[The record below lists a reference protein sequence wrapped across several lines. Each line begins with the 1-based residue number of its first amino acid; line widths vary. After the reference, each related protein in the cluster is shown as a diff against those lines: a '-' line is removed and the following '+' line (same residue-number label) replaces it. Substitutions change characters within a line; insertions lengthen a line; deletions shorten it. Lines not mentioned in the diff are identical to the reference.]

1 MSARNSDITG
11 FSSEA
16 LKLQLRELGIDI
28 SRDKVAVAVSGGADS
43 LALTIM
49 IAEIMPIAALTVDHK
64 LRAESGKEAEY
75 VHNILSARGIEHHI
89 LNWEG
94 SKPVSNLQAEARQA
108 RYALMEQWCVD
119 REVLFLLT
127 AHHMNDQ
134 AETFLLRLARG
145 SGVYGLASID
155 KVSKGL
161 FHKSL
166 TIVRPLLNIKKEMLE
181 AYLEGINVDWIK
193 DPSNINENFDRIKVR
208 NFLSDPVLEG
218 FNVDRLA
225 ATANHFARTKQALM
239 FYETAWISD
248 HVQYDEYGAVSF
260 QSEALGKAPEEITLR
275 ALSGLIRY
283 VSGQPYT
290 PRFEKLIRLHKLL
303 MSDEGFSG
311 QTLMGAIIT
320 LNDGVISLSR
330 EPGQIE
336 EEITVRAGDS
346 AIWDN
351 RFNIELLLHGVSEG
365 FCDNTYNI
373 KALCSDGWSELL
385 SKCPEIKDEKGH
397 RSLLHRVKMSLPAV
411 FDASGL
417 RAVPHLGY
425 NNLQN
430 IKVNV
435 SLISGALSKK

>member
-1 MSARNSDITG
+1 MSARNSDIAG
-11 FSSEA
+11 FSPES
-16 LKLQLRELGIDI
+16 LKSQLCDFGIDM
-28 SRDKVAVAVSGGADS
+28 SCDRVAVAVSGGADS

-49 IAEIMPIAALTVDHK
+49 IAEIMPIVALTVDHK

-75 VHNILSARGIEHHI
+75 VHSILSARGIEHHI
-89 LNWEG
+89 LNWES
-94 SKPVSNLQAEARQA
+94 SKPASNLQAEARQA

-119 REVLFLLT
+119 RAVFFLLT

-155 KVSKGL
+155 KVSRGL
-161 FHKSL
+161 FHKNL
-166 TIVRPLLNIKKEMLE
+166 TVVRPLLNVKKEALE
-181 AYLEGINVDWIK
+181 AYLEGLNVEWIK
-193 DPSNINENFDRIKVR
+193 DPSNINENFDRVKVR
-208 NFLSDPVLEG
+208 KFLSDPVLEG

-225 ATANHFARTKQALM
+225 TTANHFARTRQALT
-239 FYETAWISD
+239 FYEAAWISD

-260 QSEALGKAPEEITLR
+260 QSEALQKAPEEITLR
-275 ALSGLIRY
+275 ALAGLIRY
-283 VSGQPYT
+283 VSGQHYP

-303 MSDEGFSG
+303 ISDEEFSG

-320 LNDGVISLSR
+320 LSDGIISLCR
-330 EPGQIE
+330 ELGQIE
-336 EEITVRAGDS
+336 EEITVRAGGS
-346 AIWDN
+346 TIWDN
-351 RFNIELLLHGVSEG
+351 RFNVELLLNEVSEG
-365 FCDNTYNI
+365 PFENVYNI
-373 KALCSDGWSELL
+373 KALGDDGWSELL
-385 SKCPEIKDEKGH
+385 SKCPEIRDEKRH
-397 RSLLHRVKMSLPAV
+397 RSLPHRVKMSLPAV

-430 IKVNV
+430 IKINV